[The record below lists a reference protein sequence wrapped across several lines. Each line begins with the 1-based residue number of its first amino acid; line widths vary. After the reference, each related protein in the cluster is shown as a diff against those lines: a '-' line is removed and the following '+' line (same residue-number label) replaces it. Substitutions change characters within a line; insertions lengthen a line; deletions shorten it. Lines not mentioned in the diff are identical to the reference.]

1 MRYACCRLD
10 GRSGHEAAW
19 SLLRQLYREETGLPL
34 PSVRLSPA
42 GKPYFPGSPYRF
54 SLAHSGRHAFCVLG
68 TQPVGIDA
76 EELDRPIRLALAR
89 RVLSQDEYLQ
99 FLAAPDRRRAFL
111 TFWVLKE
118 AQVKFT
124 GHGLRGFPN
133 HTHFDLS
140 DPRVW
145 EWDGC
150 LVAMITGN
158 DTRKDASDAI

>member
-19 SLLRQLYREETGLPL
+19 ALLRKLYWEETGQTLP
-34 PSVRLSPA
+34 PVRLLGS

-54 SLAHSGRHAFCVLG
+54 SIAHSRRHAFCVLG
-68 TQPVGIDA
+68 KYPVGIDA
-76 EELDRPIRLALAR
+76 EELDRPVGLKLAR

-99 FLAAPDRRRAFL
+99 FLAAPDKRRAFL

-118 AQVKFT
+118 AQAKFT
-124 GHGLRGFPN
+124 GLGLRGFPD
-133 HTHFDLS
+133 HTHFDLT

-150 LVAMITGN
+150 LVAVIVGKE
-158 DTRKDASDAI
+158 DK